1 MDSPCFN
8 TDVLRSDQSANVIV
22 EIIAGATRYKIMQQC
37 LEAGVFDNL
46 ESHGEP
52 CTAEVF
58 AKKHNFEPKVTVK
71 LLDTLVSFQLLEKHT
86 NNKGQSVYKNS
97 LGTSKYLTRSRKPT
111 LIGLSMMES
120 SFILPMLDKFPTFLK
135 AGQPNLDMN
144 KNNIETDNGNLSP
157 EMPKVPPK
165 GLTKPQLIENNT
177 KQQISDKM
185 PNNLPKMN
193 NLMANVKP
201 SMTGMP
207 VMPAMMPNMPEGV
220 IPSGMSAMDM
230 KKKPMIDNNA
240 MAGMMHVKMMSAYDG
255 FSGPCTNALA
265 RAFDLSTH
273 REAVDL
279 GGGSGQISF
288 ELSREYP
295 NMEITVFDLPQ
306 VSQMAGKLQPAST
319 KDRVSFKPGNFLE
332 DDIPSG
338 DLYIL
343 SHIVHMWNSQ
353 SLDQILTKVY
363 ARLPAGGS
371 MLVLEKVL
379 NEERDGPE
387 MAITNDLLM
396 TVMSKGQERTCTEY
410 QNLFAKYGFI
420 NFQLRTLE
428 GTNYFDAMLMK
439 KPF

>member
-8 TDVLRSDQSANVIV
+8 TDMLQSDQAANVIV
-22 EIIAGATRYKIMQQC
+22 DIIAGATRYKIMQQC

-52 CTAEVF
+52 CTADVF
-58 AKKHNFEPKVTVK
+58 AKKHNYEPKLTVK
-71 LLDTLVSFQLLEKHT
+71 LLDTLVSFKLLEKHIT
-86 NNKGQSVYKNS
+86 NKGQSTYKNTP
-97 LGTSKYLTRSRKPT
+97 GTSKYLTRSRKPT

-120 SFILPMLDKFPTFLK
+120 SFILPLLDKFPTFLQ

-144 KNNIETDNGNLSP
+144 KNNIETDNGKLPP
-157 EMPKVPPK
+157 ESAKVQPKA
-165 GLTKPQLIENNT
+165 LTKPQLIENNT
-177 KQQISDKM
+177 KPQMPDKM

-193 NLMANVKP
+193 NVMPNAMP
-201 SMTGMP
+201 CMP
-207 VMPAMMPNMPEGV
+207 VMPEMMPAKMPEGV
-220 IPSGMSAMDM
+220 IPSAIDM
-230 KKKPMIDNNA
+230 KKKPLIDNNA

-255 FSGPCTNALA
+255 FSGPCTTALA

-306 VSQMAGKLQPAST
+306 VSQMAEKLQPAST
-319 KDRVSFKPGNFLE
+319 KDRVSFKSGNFLE

-363 ARLPAGGS
+363 ASLPAGGS

-379 NEERDGPE
+379 NEDRDGPE

-396 TVMSKGQERTCTEY
+396 TIMSKGQERTATEY
-410 QNLFAKYGFI
+410 QNIFAKYGFI
-420 NFQLRTLE
+420 NFQVRTLE

>member
-8 TDVLRSDQSANVIV
+8 SDMLKSDESANVIV

-37 LEAGVFDNL
+37 IEAGVFDNL

-58 AKKHNFEPKVTVK
+58 AKKHNFEPKLTVK
-71 LLDTLVSFQLLEKHT
+71 LLDTLVSFRLLEKTT
-86 NNKGQSVYKNS
+86 NNKGIFVYSNTA
-97 LGTSKYLTRSRKPT
+97 GTSKYLTRSRKPT

-120 SFILPMLDKFPTFLK
+120 NFILPMLDMFPTILK
-135 AGQPNLDMN
+135 AGQPHLDKN
-144 KNNIETDNGNLSP
+144 KNIEKENGNLPP
-157 EMPKVPPK
+157 EMPKIPPK
-165 GLTKPQLIENNT
+165 GLNKPHLVESNT
-177 KQQISDKM
+177 KQQLPDKM
-185 PNNLPKMN
+185 QSNLPNM
-193 NLMANVKP
+193 MPNVP
-201 SMTGMP
+201 A
-207 VMPAMMPNMPEGV
+207 MPAMMPKMTEGV
-220 IPSGMSAMDM
+220 LPQGMSAMDM
-230 KKKPMIDNNA
+230 KKKPIIDNNT

-255 FSGPCTNALA
+255 FSGPCTNAIA

-273 REAVDL
+273 RDAVDL

-306 VSQMAGKLQPAST
+306 VSQMAEKLQPAST
-319 KDRVSFKPGNFLE
+319 KDRVSFKSGNFLE
-332 DDIPSG
+332 DDIPPG

-343 SHIVHMWNSQ
+343 SHVVHMWNSQ

-363 ARLPAGGS
+363 DSLPAGGS
-371 MLVLEKVL
+371 MLILEKVL
-379 NEERDGPE
+379 SEERDGPE
-387 MAITNDLLM
+387 LAITNDFLM
-396 TVMSKGQERTCTEY
+396 TVMSKGQERTGTEY

-420 NFQLRTLE
+420 NFQKRTLE
-428 GTNYFDAMLMK
+428 GTNYFDAMLVK

>member
-1 MDSPCFN
+1 MDSPCYN
-8 TDVLRSDQSANVIV
+8 SDMLQSDQSANVIV

-37 LEAGVFDNL
+37 IEAGVFDNL

-58 AKKHNFEPKVTVK
+58 AKKNNYEPKITVK
-71 LLDTLVSFQLLEKHT
+71 LLDTLVSFKLLEKNT
-86 NNKGQSVYKNS
+86 NNKGQSVYKNC

-111 LIGLSMMES
+111 MIGLSMMES
-120 SFILPMLDKFPTFLK
+120 SFILPMLDMFPTFLK

-144 KNNIETDNGNLSP
+144 KNNIETGNGNLPP
-157 EMPKVPPK
+157 EMPKVPSK
-165 GLTKPQLIENNT
+165 GSNKPQLIENNT
-177 KQQISDKM
+177 KPQMSDKT
-185 PNNLPKMN
+185 LPKMN
-193 NLMANVKP
+193 NMMPNP
-201 SMTGMP
+201 SMKPNLP
-207 VMPAMMPNMPEGV
+207 VMPAMMPKMPAGMM
-220 IPSGMSAMDM
+220 PSGMDM
-230 KKKPMIDNNA
+230 KNKPLMDGNA

-255 FSGPCTNALA
+255 FSGPCSNVLA

-306 VSQMAGKLQPAST
+306 VSQMAEKLQPAST
-319 KDRVSFKPGNFLE
+319 KDRVSFKSGNFLE
-332 DDIPSG
+332 DNIPSG
-338 DLYIL
+338 DLFIL

-363 ARLPAGGS
+363 ASLPAGGS

-379 NEERDGPE
+379 SEQRDGPE
-387 MAITNDLLM
+387 LAITNDLLM
-396 TVMSKGQERTCTEY
+396 TLMSKGQERTSTEY

-420 NFQLRTLE
+420 NFQVRSLE
-428 GTNYFDAMLMK
+428 GTNYFDAMLVK